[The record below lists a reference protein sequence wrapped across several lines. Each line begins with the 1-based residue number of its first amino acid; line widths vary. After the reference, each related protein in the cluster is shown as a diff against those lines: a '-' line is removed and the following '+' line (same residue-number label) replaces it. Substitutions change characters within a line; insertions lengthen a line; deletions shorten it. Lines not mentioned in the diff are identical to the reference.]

1 MFSINKIFNMSRDN
15 SGKSNLNENKKAG
28 GAGASLSWFKPSNY
42 DNLQGVNLA
51 GADLVDAN
59 LKDAN
64 LKGAHLEGAHLE
76 GANLEG
82 ANLEGA
88 DLADANLKDAN
99 LKDANLNKANLSRA
113 CLYKA
118 NLAGAHLEGANLEGA
133 NLEGANLEGANL
145 NKAKLSGACLN
156 FANLSKANLAGTNLM
171 FARLYG
177 VDLKATNLKGAFL
190 YRVNLSGADLSGA
203 DLNGFT
209 LMGACLGA
217 AHLEGADLSGAD
229 LEGANIEI
237 ANLEGA
243 NLNKANLA
251 GANLEGANLA
261 GAHLDGANLDGVNL
275 KDANLNCS
283 NLFCNNPNAAAT
295 LDDTLKYLYMFCA
308 HLDGTLKYA
317 NLEGAKLIGAKL
329 VGYNLEGVNLMK
341 ADLLRVDLKGAN
353 LSGACLNF
361 ANLEGANLSGANL
374 YKANLEGAN
383 LKGANLK
390 GANLSGANLSGACLN
405 FAHLD
410 GANLSGANLYKAS
423 LDGANLSGAN
433 LSGANLSGACLDFA
447 DLNLANLDGAN
458 LSGAHLDRVNLL
470 DIIFNESNNIKF
482 DSKSV
487 ITLKFNKHNTDSVA
501 NYISIIS
508 AMNDEYKEIKLDLMG
523 QVLGFV
529 SFWEGVFLSVYPL
542 LECILLDQSIDYSP
556 VLINRPLF
564 ANKFINNIID
574 KVGGKVFSFSD
585 RSLLFLLNYLSAIN
599 DSDKRSFMTKNNNAF
614 IQIVHFGKKSTN
626 EQIIALNNT
635 LYSWYLENIVPSAYE
650 HIKRIMDEESKNY
663 LIFKQQEDYLC
674 VSSRYLSKFAHGEKV
689 DERDEEG
696 GPVNWDGIILIKN
709 DMCVTAKN
717 LNLYETFET
726 FEIFSEKYL
735 EERKKTGFTNLLKL
749 LNLGDY
755 YNYFVAAIDS
765 KVSATKLIDS
775 RSEVKLNRVFSQF
788 IDQKGAFQLVG
799 AGAAVITLKAEHLKA
814 ILNASEM
821 ANSTSDDKAKLF
833 LLLSGIFAY
842 YSSSSF
848 FGTEEASPNAL
859 RYYAYGLMKEAH
871 KLNSDDA
878 IVSDANFADWQ
889 NRLLGIQNNAFTC
902 TAILSSTI
910 MSHCKSFNDFYR
922 FAWIIPL
929 AWQ

>member
-64 LKGAHLEGAHLE
+64 LKGAHLE
-76 GANLEG
+76 
-82 ANLEGA
+82 
-88 DLADANLKDAN
+88 
-99 LKDANLNKANLSRA
+99 
-113 CLYKA
+113 
-118 NLAGAHLEGANLEGA
+118 GAHLEGANLEGA

-361 ANLEGANLSGANL
+361 A
-374 YKANLEGAN
+374 
-383 LKGANLK
+383 
-390 GANLSGANLSGACLN
+390 
-405 FAHLD
+405 HLD

-423 LDGANLSGAN
+423 LDGAN

>member
-341 ADLLRVDLKGAN
+341 ADLLRVDLK
-353 LSGACLNF
+353 
-361 ANLEGANLSGANL
+361 
-374 YKANLEGAN
+374 
-383 LKGANLK
+383 
-390 GANLSGANLSGACLN
+390 GANLSGACLN